1 MKYHAKWKQ
10 SNHFWQQVFG
20 RQIGWTLAIFIQ
32 SIKAYQSLEATV
44 NSKNDIVNFNA
55 ESENDVNNRF
65 LETTNLKATDCPSI
79 YTDNQVEAE
88 NNPQSFLDKIWSQQG
103 ELSVICGP
111 ST

>member
-1 MKYHAKWKQ
+1 M
-10 SNHFWQQVFG
+10 
-20 RQIGWTLAIFIQ
+20 AIFIQ
-32 SIKAYQSLEATV
+32 SIKAYQSLEAIV
-44 NSKNDIVNFNA
+44 NSENDIVSFNA

-88 NNPQSFLDKIWSQQG
+88 NNPQSFLDKISSQQG